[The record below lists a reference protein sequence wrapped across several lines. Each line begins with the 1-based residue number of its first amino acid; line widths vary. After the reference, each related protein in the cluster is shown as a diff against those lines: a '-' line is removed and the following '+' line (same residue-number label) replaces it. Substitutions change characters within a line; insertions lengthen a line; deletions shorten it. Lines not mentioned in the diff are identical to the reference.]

1 MAYKYQLGDA
11 RLSGSLIQ
19 EGDVTAESSNLSGST
34 ISLANASGIAGTG
47 FANSGGELKL
57 DLSGISNSGFTP
69 SADKFAFLDMTDNST
84 KLTDWTT
91 IATDTAGAGLTSN
104 AGVFL
109 SLRAKVV
116 AKSNGNTLES
126 AFNRLTLGS
135 DGEHSFTL
143 PASAG
148 LRVGDPIIIKA
159 PSDCS
164 GTRFATINRAGSQT
178 IDGHTSIRLESPH
191 AAVELI
197 YVAADTFSII

>member
-116 AKSNGNTLES
+116 A
-126 AFNRLTLGS
+126 
-135 DGEHSFTL
+135 
-143 PASAG
+143 
-148 LRVGDPIIIKA
+148 
-159 PSDCS
+159 
-164 GTRFATINRAGSQT
+164 
-178 IDGHTSIRLESPH
+178 
-191 AAVELI
+191 
-197 YVAADTFSII
+197 